1 MPELLTR
8 WIVYVL
14 ISRRARRSYVGVTT
28 DVSRRLAQHNGRRP
42 GGARSTRAGRPWR
55 LARRFGPYAT
65 RAQAQRIE
73 AELKRRRGAEQRL
86 RGPFA
91 PPH

>member
-1 MPELLTR
+1 MPGGPPR
-8 WIVYVL
+8 WSVYVL
-14 ISRRARRSYVGVTT
+14 VSRGAARSYVGIST
-28 DVSRRLAQHNGRRP
+28 DCARRLAQHNGRAP

-73 AELKRRRGAEQRL
+73 AAIKRL
-86 RGPFA
+86 RRAERLRYA
-91 PPH
+91 PD